1 MFQSVIERKAS
12 SFEALLWDRR
22 LPLVASG
29 IFWCIC
35 EHAHWPLLSPCCLK
49 SHVTLHEQWWAS
61 WGWFPAEA
69 LGAVLGASLRPCLCL
84 LHLSLQRHYNDEDPE
99 KEKRIKELELLLM
112 STENE
117 LKGQQALPVRAS
129 PCDGQPCLCTLLS
142 RASPLLN
149 IVSAKICVSVSNA
162 QTPGIA
168 AGKSISVRMPI
179 NWSRSSLAVCFIIG
193 PQ

>member
-129 PCDGQPCLCTLLS
+129 PVWRATLSLHSSLSGFSPPKYCISQDLC
-142 RASPLLN
+142 
-149 IVSAKICVSVSNA
+149 ICEQCSNA
-162 QTPGIA
+162 
-168 AGKSISVRMPI
+168 R
-179 NWSRSSLAVCFIIG
+179 NCCW
-193 PQ
+193 